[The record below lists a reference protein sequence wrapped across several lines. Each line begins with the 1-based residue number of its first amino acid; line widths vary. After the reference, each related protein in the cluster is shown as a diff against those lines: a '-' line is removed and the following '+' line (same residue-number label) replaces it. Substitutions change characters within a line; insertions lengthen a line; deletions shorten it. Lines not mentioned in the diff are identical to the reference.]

1 MKILIKEQQLENLA
15 SQLVLGKLSDMDFKF
30 KKYKEFSFFPK
41 GTHDADNGIESDWV
55 RHEGYSILIGHSLFR
70 SVRDLLGLTDE
81 QTKDAFR
88 KAFVDKGIKKIS
100 EIATID
106 FGEIDF

>member
-1 MKILIKEQQLENLA
+1 MKIIIKEQQLENLA
-15 SQLVLGKLSDMDFKF
+15 SQLVLGKLSGMDFKF

-70 SVRDLLGLTDE
+70 SVRDLHISTNLSSHSSYLSSS
-81 QTKDAFR
+81 
-88 KAFVDKGIKKIS
+88 KIS
-100 EIATID
+100 SSIVIN
-106 FGEIDF
+106 

>member
-1 MKILIKEQQLENLA
+1 MKYVITEQQLGDLA
-15 SQLVLGKLSDMDFKF
+15 YRLVLDKLNDMDFKF

-88 KAFVDKGIKKIS
+88 KAFVNKGIKKIS

-106 FGEIDF
+106 FGKIDF